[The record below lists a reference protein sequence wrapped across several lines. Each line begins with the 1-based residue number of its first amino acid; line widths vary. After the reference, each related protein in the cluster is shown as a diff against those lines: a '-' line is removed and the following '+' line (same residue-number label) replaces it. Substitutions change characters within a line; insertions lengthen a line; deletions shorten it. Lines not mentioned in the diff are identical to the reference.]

1 MFYDFLSHSYV
12 VHCLCCC
19 REGVQVV
26 HQPSIMFRLTEV
38 ALSLEE
44 EETLLPLKVAEYVQR
59 CVEDIKQW
67 RIVRSSI
74 DARRKGRVLRMYTV
88 EFSLDDAQL
97 LCQQAQQDRRLNV
110 VTPQLAVHEVSLV
123 SSPKTVVVVGM
134 GPAGL
139 FSALWLAKAG
149 QRVILVDRGQPVEQR
164 VADVESF
171 WQGGPLNE
179 NSNVQFG
186 EGGAGTFSDGKLTTR
201 VKNPLTVPILQT
213 FVDLGA
219 PEEILIQAKPHIG
232 TNRLRHVLR
241 NFRKQLQQLGVELRF
256 DSCVTDIQRRDN
268 TVEAV
273 TINDDEVIRCDVVIL
288 AIGHSARDT
297 YALLE
302 QKEFKLQ
309 AKPFALGVR
318 VEHPTELINK
328 IQYGIANHPRLP
340 TADYNLAYNDKAT
353 GRGIYSFCMCPGG
366 DVVQSSS
373 ESEAVVVNGMSN
385 YKRDGEYSNSAL
397 VVAVRPEDFGDS
409 SPLAGVRFQQH
420 WEHQA
425 FIAGGRSYQ
434 VPAQNMMD
442 FLGKGAG
449 GDINSSCRSG
459 VSAAQLSETLPDFVV
474 QGLQSALPLFD
485 RKMRGFVTR
494 EATLTGIESRTSAP
508 VRIVRDSSG
517 QAIDWLGV
525 YPVGEGAGYAG
536 GIMSAAIDGV
546 SAALLICQ
554 EQQ

>member
-1 MFYDFLSHSYV
+1 M
-12 VHCLCCC
+12 
-19 REGVQVV
+19 V

-110 VTPQLAVHEVSLV
+110 VPPQLAVHEVSLV

-256 DSCVTDIQRRDN
+256 ASCVTDIQRSDN

-328 IQYGIANHPRLP
+328 IQYGMENHPRLP

-353 GRGIYSFCMCPGG
+353 GRGTYSFCMCPGG

-397 VVAVRPEDFGDS
+397 VVSVRPEDFGDS

-546 SAALLICQ
+546 SAAMLICQ
-554 EQQ
+554 E